1 MSVLRFFANYA
12 MHENTRQI
20 DIEAFKQLL
29 LDVAAE
35 RSLEGLLKL
44 IVSRV
49 AGMQHAALSR
59 IWLIDTDDRVES
71 SVAGGEQPEKCL
83 HLVASMG
90 HSITDP
96 NETWSRLDGR
106 FSRFPIGERKIGRVA
121 QTGDA
126 IVVWDTHRDRTWI
139 ADPDWAE
146 RESIRGVAAQPLVF
160 RGDVIGVFA
169 VFTRTPVN
177 VDELIWHRML
187 ADHAAAAI
195 VNARA
200 FEEIDRL
207 KRHLEMENEYLREVV
222 ASEGAFGE
230 IIGTSPAIRST
241 TEQIELVAKTDAN
254 VMITGESGT
263 GKELVAREIH
273 RRSER
278 AHCPMVKV
286 NCAAIP
292 HELFESEF
300 FGHAEGAFTG
310 AMRHRAGRF
319 EAADGGTLFLD
330 EVGEIPIALQSKLLR
345 VLQEGTFERVG
356 EEQTREVN
364 VRVVAAT
371 NRDLLEQCRAGR
383 FREDLYYRLS
393 VFPIEVAPLRQ
404 RKQDI
409 PALAAH
415 FLEACCH
422 RMGRPQ
428 LRLTKKV
435 AESLKQYDWPGN
447 IRELQNLIERAT
459 ITAKG
464 PKIIIPLP
472 ASDAASSSGETDSH
486 EDSQQVL
493 TETQLRQFER
503 RNIVNALARTDGKVS
518 GPDGAAQ
525 LLGINAS
532 TLTSRMK
539 KMNIRWVAE

>member
-1 MSVLRFFANYA
+1 M
-12 MHENTRQI
+12 ENQTEQI
-20 DIEAFKQLL
+20 DVEALKQLL

-35 RSLEGLLKL
+35 RSLNGLLQL

-49 AGMQHAALSR
+49 ASLEHAALSR
-59 IWLIDTDDRVES
+59 IWLLDVDDRVDASADANEAPAPKILQLLAS
-71 SVAGGEQPEKCL
+71 AGQ
-83 HLVASMG
+83 
-90 HSITDP
+90 SICDP
-96 NETWSRLDGR
+96 DADWSRLDGR
-106 FSRFPIGERKIGRVA
+106 FSRFPVGERKIGKVA
-121 QTGDA
+121 ETGAA
-126 IVVWDTHRDRTWI
+126 IVVWDTTKDRKWI

-160 RGDVIGVFA
+160 RGEVIGVFA
-169 VFTRTPVN
+169 VFMRTPVN
-177 VDELIWHRML
+177 VEELIWYRML

-200 FEEIDRL
+200 FEEIHRL
-207 KRHLEMENEYLREVV
+207 KRQLELENEYLREEV

-241 TEQIELVAKTDAN
+241 TEQIRVVARTDAN

-273 RRSER
+273 RRSDR
-278 AHCPMVKV
+278 ANGPMVKV

-310 AMRHRAGRF
+310 AMRDRAGRF
-319 EAADGGTLFLD
+319 EAAEGGTLFLD
-330 EVGEIPIALQSKLLR
+330 EVGEIPLALQSKLLR

-364 VRVVAAT
+364 VRIVAAT
-371 NRDLLEQCRAGR
+371 NRNLLEESRAGR
-383 FREDLYYRLS
+383 FREDLYYRLN

-404 RKQDI
+404 RRQDI
-409 PALAAH
+409 PALASH
-415 FLEACCH
+415 FLRASCH
-422 RMGRPQ
+422 RMGRQ
-428 LRLTKKV
+428 NLRLTKAA
-435 AESLKQYDWPGN
+435 AESLKRLDWPGN

-464 PKIIIPLP
+464 
-472 ASDAASSSGETDSH
+472 
-486 EDSQQVL
+486 
-493 TETQLRQFER
+493 TQLRIQIPTAGAASFDASAKESEAPGEILTESQLRQLER
-503 RNIVNALARTDGKVS
+503 RNILNALASANGRVS
-518 GPDGAAQ
+518 GPGGAAE
-525 LLGINAS
+525 LLGIKAS

-539 KMNIRWVAE
+539 KMNIRRVAQ

>member
-1 MSVLRFFANYA
+1 MRESAKTV
-12 MHENTRQI
+12 

-35 RSLEGLLKL
+35 RSLQGVLQL
-44 IVSRV
+44 IVTRV
-49 AGMQHAALSR
+49 ASMEHTALSR
-59 IWLIDTDDRVES
+59 IWLIDIDERINASPSANDKPTAEFLRLLAS
-71 SVAGGEQPEKCL
+71 AGR
-83 HLVASMG
+83 
-90 HSITDP
+90 SITEPDAD
-96 NETWSRLDGR
+96 WSRLDGR
-106 FSRFPIGERKIGRVA
+106 FSRFPMGERKIGKVA
-121 QTGDA
+121 ATGAA
-126 IVVWDTHRDRTWI
+126 IVVWDTIDDKKWI

-160 RGDVIGVFA
+160 RGEVIGVFA
-169 VFTRTPVN
+169 VFMRTPVK

-207 KRHLEMENEYLREVV
+207 KRHLELENEYLREEV

-230 IIGTSPAIRST
+230 IIGTSPAIRTT
-241 TEQIELVAKTDAN
+241 TEQIKVVASTDAN

-273 RRSER
+273 RRSAR
-278 AHCPMVKV
+278 AKGPMVKV

-310 AMRHRAGRF
+310 ATRNRAGRF

-330 EVGEIPIALQSKLLR
+330 EVGEIPLALQSKLLR
-345 VLQEGTFERVG
+345 VLQERTFERVG
-356 EEQTREVN
+356 EEQTREVD
-364 VRVVAAT
+364 VRIVAAT
-371 NRDLLEQCRAGR
+371 NRDLLRESQAGR
-383 FREDLYYRLS
+383 FREDLYYRLN

-404 RKQDI
+404 RKQDL
-409 PALAAH
+409 PALATH
-415 FLEACCH
+415 FLEASCH
-422 RMGRPQ
+422 RMGRPR

-435 AESLKQYDWPGN
+435 AESLKRYDWPGN

-464 PKIIIPLP
+464 TQIQLQLP
-472 ASDAASSSGETDSH
+472 ASDSPSVSALTEETD
-486 EDSQQVL
+486 EATGEVL
-493 TETQLRQFER
+493 TESQLRQLER
-503 RNIVNALARTDGKVS
+503 QNILNALARTHGKVS
-518 GPDGAAQ
+518 GAGGAAG
-525 LLGINAS
+525 LLGIKAS

-539 KMNIRWVAE
+539 TMNIRRVAQ

>member
-1 MSVLRFFANYA
+1 MRDGAEQ
-12 MHENTRQI
+12 M

-29 LDVAAE
+29 LEVAAE
-35 RSLEGLLKL
+35 RSLQGVLQL
-44 IVSRV
+44 IVTRV
-49 AGMQHAALSR
+49 ANMEHTALAR
-59 IWLIDTDDRVES
+59 IWLIDS
-71 SVAGGEQPEKCL
+71 SERSEASDEEPPPKFLQLLASAGQ
-83 HLVASMG
+83 
-90 HSITDP
+90 SITEPDAD
-96 NETWSRLDGR
+96 WSRLDGR
-106 FSRFPIGERKIGRVA
+106 FSRFPIGERKIGKVA
-121 QTGDA
+121 ETGAA
-126 IVVWDTHRDRTWI
+126 IVVWDTIADKKWI
-139 ADPDWAE
+139 ADPDWAD

-160 RGDVIGVFA
+160 RGEVIGVFA
-169 VFTRTPVN
+169 VFMRTPVN

-207 KRHLEMENEYLREVV
+207 KRHLELENEYLREEV

-241 TEQIELVAKTDAN
+241 TEQIRVVAKTDAN

-278 AHCPMVKV
+278 AQGPMVKV

-310 AMRHRAGRF
+310 AMRDRAGRF

-330 EVGEIPIALQSKLLR
+330 EVGEIPLPLQSKLLR

-356 EEQTREVN
+356 EEETREVD
-364 VRVVAAT
+364 VRIIVAT
-371 NRDLLEQCRAGR
+371 NRDLLQESQAGR
-383 FREDLYYRLS
+383 FREDLYYRLN

-409 PALAAH
+409 PALATH
-415 FLEACCH
+415 FLRASCH
-422 RMGRPQ
+422 RMGKPQ
-428 LRLTKKV
+428 LRLTKEV
-435 AESLKQYDWPGN
+435 AESLKVYDWPGN

-464 PKIIIPLP
+464 TQVQIQLP
-472 ASDAASSSGETDSH
+472 AADAAVVSAVAEESLEEPGE
-486 EDSQQVL
+486 VL
-493 TETQLRQFER
+493 TELQLNQLER
-503 RNIVNALARTDGKVS
+503 RNILNALAMTHGKVS
-518 GPDGAAQ
+518 GPGGAAE
-525 LLGINAS
+525 LLGIKAS
-532 TLTSRMK
+532 TLTSRIK
-539 KMNIRWVAE
+539 KMGIRWVAQ

>member
-1 MSVLRFFANYA
+1 MQASPTKTDVQ
-12 MHENTRQI
+12 E
-20 DIEAFKQLL
+20 FKQLL
-29 LDVAAE
+29 LEVAAE
-35 RSLEGLLKL
+35 RSLKDVLQL
-44 IVSRV
+44 IVTRV
-49 AGMQHAALSR
+49 ASMEHTALSR
-59 IWLIDTDDRVES
+59 IWLIDTDERIETS
-71 SVAGGEQPEKCL
+71 ETAKIEPPTKFLQLLASAGQ
-83 HLVASMG
+83 
-90 HSITDP
+90 SINDP
-96 NETWSRLDGR
+96 NADWSRLNGR
-106 FSRFPIGERKIGRVA
+106 FSRFPIGERKIGVVA

-126 IVVWDTHRDRTWI
+126 IVVWDTTKDKKWI
-139 ADPDWAE
+139 ADPEWAE

-160 RGDVIGVFA
+160 RGEVIGVFA
-169 VFTRTPVN
+169 VFMRTPVN

-207 KRHLEMENEYLREVV
+207 KRHLELENEYLREEV

-230 IIGTSPAIRST
+230 IIGNSPAIRST
-241 TEQIELVAKTDAN
+241 TEQIKVVAKTEAN

-278 AHCPMVKV
+278 AKGPMVKV

-292 HELFESEF
+292 QELFESEF

-310 AMRHRAGRF
+310 AIRDRAGRF

-330 EVGEIPIALQSKLLR
+330 EVGEIPLALQSKLLR
-345 VLQEGTFERVG
+345 VLQEGTFERIG

-364 VRVVAAT
+364 VRIVTAT
-371 NRDLLEQCRAGR
+371 NRDLLKESQEGR
-383 FREDLYYRLS
+383 FREDLYYRLN

-409 PALAAH
+409 PALAKH
-415 FLEACCH
+415 FLKASCH
-422 RMGRPQ
+422 RMGRPS

-435 AESLKQYDWPGN
+435 AESLRRYDWPGN

-464 PKIIIPLP
+464 TEIQIQLP
-472 ASDAASSSGETDSH
+472 ASDAPSVNDMTKEPPGEI
-486 EDSQQVL
+486 L
-493 TETQLRQFER
+493 TESQLRQLER
-503 RNIVNALARTDGKVS
+503 NNILKALASTQGKVS
-518 GPDGAAQ
+518 GPGGAAG
-525 LLGINAS
+525 LLGIKAS

-539 KMNIRWVAE
+539 KMNIRWVAQ

>member
-1 MSVLRFFANYA
+1 
-12 MHENTRQI
+12 MHSDQETV
-20 DIEAFKQLL
+20 DTDAFKQLL
-29 LDVAAE
+29 IEVAAE
-35 RSLEGLLKL
+35 RSLQEVLQL
-44 IVSRV
+44 IVTRV
-49 AGMQHAALSR
+49 ASMEHVALSR
-59 IWLIDTDDRVES
+59 IWLIETEPTEVAETTDES
-71 SVAGGEQPEKCL
+71 PSKFLQL
-83 HLVASMG
+83 LASAG
-90 HSITDP
+90 HSIADP
-96 NETWSRLDGR
+96 IANWSRLDGR
-106 FSRFPIGERKIGRVA
+106 FSRFPIGERKVGTVA
-121 QTGDA
+121 ETGAA
-126 IVVWDTHRDRTWI
+126 IVVWDTRQDKKWI
-139 ADPDWAE
+139 ADPQWAE

-160 RGDVIGVFA
+160 RGEVIGVFA
-169 VFTRTPVN
+169 VFMRTPVL

-207 KRHLEMENEYLREVV
+207 KRSLEIENEYLREEV

-230 IIGTSPAIRST
+230 IIGSSPAIRST
-241 TEQIELVAKTDAN
+241 TEQIKVVAGTDAN

-273 RRSER
+273 RRSAR
-278 AHCPMVKV
+278 ATGPMVKV

-310 AMRHRAGRF
+310 ALRNRAGRF

-330 EVGEIPIALQSKLLR
+330 EVGEIPLSLQSKLLR

-364 VRVVAAT
+364 VRIVAAT
-371 NRDLLEQCRAGR
+371 NRDLLKESQAGR
-383 FREDLYYRLS
+383 FREDLYYRLN
-393 VFPIEVAPLRQ
+393 VFPIEVSPLRQ

-415 FLEACCH
+415 FLDASCQ
-422 RMGRPQ
+422 RMGRPK
-428 LRLTKKV
+428 LRLTQKV
-435 AESLKQYDWPGN
+435 AESLKSYDWPGN

-464 PKIIIPLP
+464 NQVQLQLP
-472 ASDAASSSGETDSH
+472 SNSQVPIDSAKVEVGDSSGE
-486 EDSQQVL
+486 VL
-493 TETQLRQFER
+493 TESQLRQLER
-503 RNIVNALARTDGKVS
+503 QNLLNALAMTNGKVS
-518 GPDGAAQ
+518 GAGGAAE
-525 LLGINAS
+525 LLGIKSS
-532 TLTSRMK
+532 TLSSRMK
-539 KMNIRWVAE
+539 KMNIRSQWE